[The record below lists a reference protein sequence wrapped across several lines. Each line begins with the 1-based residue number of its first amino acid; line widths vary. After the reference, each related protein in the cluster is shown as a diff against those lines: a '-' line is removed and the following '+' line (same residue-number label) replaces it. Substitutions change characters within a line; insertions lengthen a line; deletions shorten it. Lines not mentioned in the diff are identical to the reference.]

1 MLLLTATITV
11 LAVLALSF
19 RPEPAKVRVAARRR

>member
-11 LAVLALSF
+11 LAGLALTL
-19 RPEPAKVRVAARRR
+19 RREPAKVRVTARRR